1 MNRKKLTKQLKN
13 VLTEDEEIENIFPL
27 EGCNV
32 CATNKRLIELKGNT
46 TRDYDYTH
54 ISSIA
59 YSSRRYWLLIV
70 LGVIIIIAATYF
82 GSEIGQTPVIVS
94 VATGFLLIVVG
105 IIHKPERV
113 EIHVIGVGK
122 VEYKGKRTTLN
133 SLVKLLNIV
142 RQKHFANK
150 KETD

>member
-1 MNRKKLTKQLKN
+1 MNIKKLTKQLQN
-13 VLTEDEEIENIFPL
+13 VLTEDEEIEKIIRL
-27 EGCNV
+27 KGCNV

-59 YSSRRYWLLIV
+59 YSSRRYWRLIV

-94 VATGFLLIVVG
+94 VATGFLLIVIG
-105 IIHKPERV
+105 IFYKSEWV
-113 EIHVIGVGK
+113 EIHVVGVGK
-122 VEYKGKRTTLN
+122 VEYKGSRTTLN
-133 SLVKLLNIV
+133 SLLNIV